1 MVQVGDVFVPVDGEA
16 KDEVEVVGSPALA
29 GDGLTL
35 VRVRATGVTFTCAS
49 SLLLDPL
56 RWRLVSYVGTRTT
69 SAPDHVMPTLTRRLG
84 DGLREIADLI
94 DSRETKYGPAVESW
108 ERIARVAGVTTEQA
122 LGVLLA
128 MKRERAHFSPENPD
142 HVVDEIGYLAILAE
156 VQRKARP

>member
-16 KDEVEVVGSPALA
+16 KDEVEVLASPALA

-35 VRVRATGVTFTCAS
+35 VRVRATGVTFTSAT

-69 SAPDHVMPTLTRRLG
+69 SAPDAPAPRKLG
-84 DGLREIADLI
+84 DGLRAIAAMLDE
-94 DSRETKYGPAVESW
+94 RETKYGPAVESW

-156 VQRKARP
+156 VQRKALP